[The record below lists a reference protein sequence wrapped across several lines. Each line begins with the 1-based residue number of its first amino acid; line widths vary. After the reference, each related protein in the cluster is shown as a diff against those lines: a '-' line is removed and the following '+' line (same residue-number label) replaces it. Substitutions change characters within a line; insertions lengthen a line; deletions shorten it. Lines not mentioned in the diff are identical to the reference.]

1 MRTSL
6 AADVRKFPTSDA
18 WALPASDDDEDGH
31 DDDNDDDYDSIGSVI
46 IYIYI
51 YIMHSHSVFGRRST
65 HLGPSHLRPV
75 KLFHCVFRGNAR
87 IDDT

>member
-18 WALPASDDDEDGH
+18 WALPASDDDEDGD
-31 DDDNDDDYDSIGSVI
+31 DDDNDDDYDSIGNVI

-51 YIMHSHSVFGRRST
+51 SCIAILSSVVA
-65 HLGPSHLRPV
+65 LP
-75 KLFHCVFRGNAR
+75 
-87 IDDT
+87 I

>member
-18 WALPASDDDEDGH
+18 WALPASDDDEDGD
-31 DDDNDDDYDSIGSVI
+31 DDDNDDDCDSIGNVI

-51 YIMHSHSVFGRRST
+51 YISCIAILSSVVA
-65 HLGPSHLRPV
+65 LP
-75 KLFHCVFRGNAR
+75 
-87 IDDT
+87 I

>member
-18 WALPASDDDEDGH
+18 WALPASDDDEDGD

-46 IYIYI
+46 YIYIYI
-51 YIMHSHSVFGRRST
+51 YIYISCIAILSSVVA
-65 HLGPSHLRPV
+65 LP
-75 KLFHCVFRGNAR
+75 
-87 IDDT
+87 I

>member
-18 WALPASDDDEDGH
+18 WALPASDNDEDGD
-31 DDDNDDDYDSIGSVI
+31 DDDNDDDYDSIGNVI

-51 YIMHSHSVFGRRST
+51 YISCIAILSSVVA
-65 HLGPSHLRPV
+65 LP
-75 KLFHCVFRGNAR
+75 
-87 IDDT
+87 I

>member
-18 WALPASDDDEDGH
+18 WALPASDDDEDGD

-51 YIMHSHSVFGRRST
+51 YIYISCIAILSSVVA
-65 HLGPSHLRPV
+65 LP
-75 KLFHCVFRGNAR
+75 
-87 IDDT
+87 I

>member
-46 IYIYI
+46 YIYI
-51 YIMHSHSVFGRRST
+51 SCIAILSSVVA
-65 HLGPSHLRPV
+65 LP
-75 KLFHCVFRGNAR
+75 
-87 IDDT
+87 I

>member
-46 IYIYI
+46 IYIPIWVKVYTGAPRFCAW
-51 YIMHSHSVFGRRST
+51 SERWKKRRRSNQT
-65 HLGPSHLRPV
+65 IIEHGS
-75 KLFHCVFRGNAR
+75 
-87 IDDT
+87 

>member
-18 WALPASDDDEDGH
+18 WALPASDDDEDGD

-51 YIMHSHSVFGRRST
+51 YISCIAILSSVVA
-65 HLGPSHLRPV
+65 LP
-75 KLFHCVFRGNAR
+75 
-87 IDDT
+87 I

>member
-31 DDDNDDDYDSIGSVI
+31 DDDNDDDYDSIGNVI

-51 YIMHSHSVFGRRST
+51 YH
-65 HLGPSHLRPV
+65 
-75 KLFHCVFRGNAR
+75 A
-87 IDDT
+87 

>member
-31 DDDNDDDYDSIGSVI
+31 DDDNDDDYDSIGSVM
-46 IYIYI
+46 IYIYM
-51 YIMHSHSVFGRRST
+51 YILTSRNGSG
-65 HLGPSHLRPV
+65 L
-75 KLFHCVFRGNAR
+75 
-87 IDDT
+87 

>member
-18 WALPASDDDEDGH
+18 WALPASDDDEDGD
-31 DDDNDDDYDSIGSVI
+31 DDDNDDDYDSIGNVI

-51 YIMHSHSVFGRRST
+51 YISCIAILSSVVA
-65 HLGPSHLRPV
+65 LP
-75 KLFHCVFRGNAR
+75 
-87 IDDT
+87 I

>member
-51 YIMHSHSVFGRRST
+51 YISCIAILSSVVA
-65 HLGPSHLRPV
+65 LP
-75 KLFHCVFRGNAR
+75 
-87 IDDT
+87 I

>member
-18 WALPASDDDEDGH
+18 WALPTSDDDEDGH

-51 YIMHSHSVFGRRST
+51 CIYISCIAILSSVVA
-65 HLGPSHLRPV
+65 LP
-75 KLFHCVFRGNAR
+75 
-87 IDDT
+87 I

>member
-51 YIMHSHSVFGRRST
+51 YISCIAILSSVVA
-65 HLGPSHLRPV
+65 PP
-75 KLFHCVFRGNAR
+75 
-87 IDDT
+87 I